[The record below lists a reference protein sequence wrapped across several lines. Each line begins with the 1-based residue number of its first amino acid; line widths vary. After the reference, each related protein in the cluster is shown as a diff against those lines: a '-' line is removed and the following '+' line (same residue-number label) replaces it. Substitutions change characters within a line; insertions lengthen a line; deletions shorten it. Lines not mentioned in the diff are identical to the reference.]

1 MGDYIMSH
9 VCPHCQLQCPSYF
22 SYKIHLETHI
32 KHVVDPKTLGKLVK
46 RMLTG
51 VKQPLSDQAFI
62 DAVARGEAKLGVK
75 AFNLE
80 PKEEVNGLAF

>member
-1 MGDYIMSH
+1 M
-9 VCPHCQLQCPSYF
+9 
-22 SYKIHLETHI
+22 HLEGHI
-32 KHVVDPKTLGKLVK
+32 KVIIDPKTLGKLIK

-62 DAVARGEAKLGVK
+62 DAVTRGEARLGSK

-80 PKEEVNGLAF
+80 PKEKVNGLAF